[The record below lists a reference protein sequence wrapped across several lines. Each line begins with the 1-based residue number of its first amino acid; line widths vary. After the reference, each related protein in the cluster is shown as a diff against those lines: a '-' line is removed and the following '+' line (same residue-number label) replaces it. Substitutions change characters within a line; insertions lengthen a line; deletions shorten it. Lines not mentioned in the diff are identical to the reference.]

1 MDEPTAGM
9 AAQERLALMA
19 LATALARGGGISV
32 LFTEHDMDIV
42 FGFAQRVIALHLGA
56 VIAEGPPDKV
66 RSNPRLREVYLG
78 DA

>member
-1 MDEPTAGM
+1 MTL
-9 AAQERLALMA
+9 AAE
-19 LATALARGGGISV
+19 LARSENIAV